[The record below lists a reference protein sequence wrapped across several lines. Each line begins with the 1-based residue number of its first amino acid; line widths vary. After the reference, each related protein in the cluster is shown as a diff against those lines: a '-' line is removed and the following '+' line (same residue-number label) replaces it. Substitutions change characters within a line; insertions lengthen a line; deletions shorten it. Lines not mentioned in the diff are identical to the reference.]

1 MNILTTRLEKP
12 VVSVCSTRYSVVR
25 MSLLLDWRNLCW
37 VFVVLDTRYFD
48 RMRAVFIYLFV
59 GF

>member
-1 MNILTTRLEKP
+1 MLG
-12 VVSVCSTRYSVVR
+12 VCSTRYSVVR

-48 RMRAVFIYLFV
+48 RIRAVFIYLFV